1 VPTYQ
6 SKEVQFWDPETG
18 KELHRLDIASENANH
33 LVFSPDSKRLAV
45 RMASRIRV
53 WNVDSWK
60 EASVDDAG
68 HREGVFHIVCSPHDG
83 LVVTISDDGSARI
96 WELTTG
102 RQRAALHH
110 SYWVRGVA
118 VSPDG
123 KRIATSSHD
132 DTVRLWDMAT
142 AKEIFKLAGHG
153 RMGGSRVLGFSPDGK
168 RLASWGDDWYLR
180 VFDTA
185 IGKALVEH
193 KIRPTDVEVPED
205 DDDDITRIR
214 RREIMMAQGAL
225 TPDLKRFVIGAGA
238 SLYVFDVE
246 SGKETLRINANEDGL
261 ISNLV
266 VSPDNTRLLVG
277 ASGGSHQV
285 KNPDG
290 SIGSRST
297 GPTVRIWD
305 LATGKQVLRNVLTDS
320 WIGQVAFSPDGK
332 TFAAAVIGR
341 RSAAYV
347 WDSNSGEEVHVI
359 DCPLTDAHGVAFSP
373 DGKLL
378 VVGRTDT
385 TALVYDLAALAA
397 LPKTKKP

>member
-1 VPTYQ
+1 VL
-6 SKEVQFWDPETG
+6 FWDPATG
-18 KELHRLDIASENANH
+18 KETHRLDIASEDASR
-33 LVFSPDSKRLAV
+33 LLFSPDSKRVAV

-60 EASVDDAG
+60 EASIDDAG
-68 HREGVFHIVCSPHDG
+68 HREGVGQVAFSPRDA

-96 WELTTG
+96 WEATTG
-102 RQRAALHH
+102 RPRAALHH
-110 SYWVRGVA
+110 HSRWLRGVA
-118 VSPDG
+118 VTPDG

-132 DTVRLWDMAT
+132 DTVRLWDLAT
-142 AKEIFKLAGHG
+142 AKEIFQLAGHG

-180 VFDTA
+180 VFDTVT
-185 IGKALVEH
+185 GKALLEH
-193 KIRPTDVEVPED
+193 KIRPTDLEIPED
-205 DDDDITRIR
+205 DGEEIERTR
-214 RREIMMAQGAL
+214 RRELLMMAQGAL
-225 TPDLKRFVIGAGA
+225 SPDVKRLVIGAGA
-238 SLYVFDVE
+238 SLYLFEVE

-261 ISNLV
+261 INTLV
-266 VSPDNTRLLVG
+266 VSPDGTRLLVG
-277 ASGGSHQV
+277 ASGRSHLV

-290 SIGSRST
+290 STSSRST

-305 LATGKQVLRNVLTDS
+305 LATGKQLLRNVFTDG

-332 TFAAAVIGR
+332 NFAAAVVAR

-347 WDSNSGEEVHVI
+347 WDSNTGEEVHVI
-359 DCPLTDAHGVAFSP
+359 DCLQTDAHGVAISP

-385 TALVYDLAALAA
+385 TALVYDLAVLAA
-397 LPKTKKP
+397 MPRTKKP